1 MQGFHPR
8 DKSDRRF
15 FLNRLRELI
24 SEGEIEKVSLPNIDP
39 DSALRSVYIRLVKQG
54 SSAGENAENVVNMQ
68 GEELDDEKEEDLLAT
83 EGMHWFVSRVWQS

>member
-24 SEGEIEKVSLPNIDP
+24 SEGEIERVSLPNIDP

-68 GEELDDEKEEDLLAT
+68 GEELDEEKEEDLLAT
-83 EGMHWFVSRVWQS
+83 EGMH

>member
-68 GEELDDEKEEDLLAT
+68 SEELDEEKEEDLLAT
-83 EGMHWFVSRVWQS
+83 EGMH